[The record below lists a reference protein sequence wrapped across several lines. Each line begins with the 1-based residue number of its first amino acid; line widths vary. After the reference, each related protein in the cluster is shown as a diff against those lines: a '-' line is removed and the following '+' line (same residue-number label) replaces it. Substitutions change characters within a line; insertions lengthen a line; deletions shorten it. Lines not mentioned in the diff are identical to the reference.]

1 MTTGHP
7 KDSDYIKQPTSIEEA
22 AEQAWDVDA
31 KIRRPEPCNPHAY
44 KAGFIEGAKS
54 EAAKEYWFEQLQ
66 PFLKWVFLKAD
77 RIYVEHTLGWR
88 DEAIKELYEVYLKQ
102 EKK

>member
-22 AEQAWDVDA
+22 AEEHYPIKKDMYRDLFS
-31 KIRRPEPCNPHAY
+31 EHHA
-44 KAGFIEGAKS
+44 FIKGAKS

-88 DEAIKELYEVYLKQ
+88 DEAIKELYEAYLKQ
-102 EKK
+102 DKK

>member
-7 KDSDYIKQPTSIEEA
+7 KDSDYIKQSTSIEEA
-22 AEQAWDVDA
+22 AEEHYPI
-31 KIRRPEPCNPHAY
+31 K
-44 KAGFIEGAKS
+44 K
-54 EAAKEYWFEQLQ
+54 EQLQ

-88 DEAIKELYEVYLKQ
+88 DEAIKELYEAYLKQ
-102 EKK
+102 DKK

>member
-1 MTTGHP
+1 MDRTE
-7 KDSDYIKQPTSIEEA
+7 IELEA
-22 AEQAWDVDA
+22 ML
-31 KIRRPEPCNPHAY
+31 K
-44 KAGFIEGAKS
+44 
-54 EAAKEYWFEQLQ
+54 QLQ

-88 DEAIKELYEVYLKQ
+88 DEAIKEMYEAYLKQ